1 MKPEK
6 LVYGGD
12 PNAYEILIRLSP
24 FFFYIS
30 VCIDARR

>member
-1 MKPEK
+1 MELEK

-24 FFFYIS
+24 FFSIS
-30 VCIDARR
+30 PSA